1 MRKVSVTE
9 FLSLD
14 GVMQGPGAPDHDRSG
29 GFAHGGWHL
38 PYVDDDFMKAAT
50 EGMAETGGF
59 LFGRKTYEIM
69 AAHWPS
75 QPDSDPFAAVLNGLP
90 KYVASRTLSEPL
102 EWKGSSLLQG
112 DVPAAVAELK
122 EQSGGTLVV
131 LGSGELVRTLVDHD
145 LVDEFHLMIDPI
157 VLGGGKRLFPAE
169 GPMRRLRLVD
179 STTTGTGMLITT
191 YVPR

>member
-14 GVMQGPGAPDHDRSG
+14 GVMQGPGAPDEDRSD

-75 QPDSDPFAAVLNGLP
+75 QPDSDPFAAVLNRLP
-90 KYVASRTLSEPL
+90 KYVASRTLREPL
-102 EWKGSSLLQG
+102 EWKGSSLIQG
-112 DVPAAVAELK
+112 DLPAAVAELK
-122 EQSGGTLVV
+122 EESGGTLVV
-131 LGSGELVRTLVDHD
+131 LGSGELVRTLWEHD
-145 LVDEFHLMIDPI
+145 LVDELQLMIDPI
-157 VLGGGKRLFPAE
+157 VLGSGKRLFSQE

-179 STTTGTGMLITT
+179 SKTTGTGMLITT
-191 YVPR
+191 YVPE

>member
-14 GVMQGPGAPDHDRSG
+14 GVMQGPGAPDEDRSG

-90 KYVASRTLSEPL
+90 KYVASGTLSEPL

-112 DVPAAVAELK
+112 DVPAAVSELK
-122 EQSGGTLVV
+122 EESGGTLVV
-131 LGSGELVRTLVDHD
+131 LGSGELVRTLLEHD
-145 LVDEFHLMIDPI
+145 LVDELQLMIDPI
-157 VLGGGKRLFPAE
+157 VLGSGKRLFPQE
-169 GPMRRLRLVD
+169 GPMRRLRLVN
-179 STTTGTGMLITT
+179 SATTGTGMLITT
-191 YVPR
+191 YVPE

>member
-14 GVMQGPGAPDHDRSG
+14 GVMQGPGAPDEDRSG
-29 GFAHGGWHL
+29 GFAYGGWHL
-38 PYVDDDFMKAAT
+38 PYVDEDFMKAAT

-90 KYVASRTLSEPL
+90 KYVASGTLSEPL

-112 DVPAAVAELK
+112 DVPAAVSELK
-122 EQSGGTLVV
+122 EESGGTLVV
-131 LGSGELVRTLVDHD
+131 LGSGELVRTLLEHD
-145 LVDEFHLMIDPI
+145 LVDELQLMIDPI
-157 VLGGGKRLFPAE
+157 VLGSGKRLFPQE
-169 GPMRRLRLVD
+169 GPMRRLRLVN
-179 STTTGTGMLITT
+179 SATTGTGMLITT
-191 YVPR
+191 YVPE

>member
-14 GVMQGPGAPDHDRSG
+14 GVMQGPGAPDEDRSG

-90 KYVASRTLSEPL
+90 KHVASRTLREPL
-102 EWKGSSLLQG
+102 EWKGSSLLEG
-112 DVPAAVAELK
+112 DVPTAVAELK
-122 EQSGGTLVV
+122 EESGGALVV
-131 LGSGELVRTLVDHD
+131 LGSGELVRTLLEHD
-145 LVDEFHLMIDPI
+145 LVDEFQLMIDPI
-157 VLGGGKRLFPAE
+157 VLGSGKRLFPQE
-169 GPMRRLRLVD
+169 GPMRRLRLVN
-179 STTTGTGMLITT
+179 SATTGTGMLMTT
-191 YVPR
+191 YVPE

>member
-14 GVMQGPGAPDHDRSG
+14 GVMQGPGAPDEDRSG

-50 EGMAETGGF
+50 EGMTETGGF

-75 QPDSDPFAAVLNGLP
+75 QPDSDPFAAVLNSLP

-122 EQSGGTLVV
+122 EESGGALVAI
-131 LGSGELVRTLVDHD
+131 GSGELVRTLWEHD
-145 LVDEFHLMIDPI
+145 LVDELQLMIDPI
-157 VLGGGKRLFPAE
+157 VLGSGKRLFPQE
-169 GPMRRLRLVD
+169 GPMRRLRLVN
-179 STTTGTGMLITT
+179 SSTTGTGMLITT
-191 YVPR
+191 YVPE

>member
-1 MRKVSVTE
+1 MRKLSATE

-14 GVMQGPGAPDHDRSG
+14 GVMQGPGDPDEDPSG
-29 GFAHGGWHL
+29 GFAHGGWHR
-38 PYVDDDFMKAAT
+38 PYVDDVFMKAAS

-69 AAHWPS
+69 AAFWPS

-90 KYVASRTLSEPL
+90 KFVASTTLREPL

-122 EQSGGTLVV
+122 EQSGGDLVV
-131 LGSGELVRTLVDHD
+131 LGSGELVRTLMEHD
-145 LVDEFHLMIDPI
+145 LVDEFRLMIDPI
-157 VLGGGKRLFPAE
+157 VLGGGKRLFPEE
-169 GPMRRLRLVD
+169 GPARPLRLVD
-179 STTTGTGMLITT
+179 SMASGTGMLITT
-191 YVPR
+191 YVPE